1 MPIGKTGSGGLSCV
15 RLLLGALLLLGCGP
29 SPDDARREL
38 DLYGLKWDQ
47 APFLTYAELGGTRIV
62 ELYLRGGMDPDVT
75 DPMGRTALMK
85 AAGNGHLETVQT
97 LLTAGADPHLKDAF
111 TNQTAISL
119 ARQHGHAE
127 IVRLLEQST
136 E

>member
-1 MPIGKTGSGGLSCV
+1 MSPL
-15 RLLLGALLLLGCGP
+15 RFAWLLLGALVLLGCGP

-38 DLYGLKWDQ
+38 ALYGLKWEQ
-47 APFLTYAELGGTRIV
+47 APFLTYAELGGSRIV
-62 ELYLRGGMDPDVT
+62 ELYLRGGMDPNVT
-75 DPMGRTALMK
+75 DQMGRTALMK

-97 LLTAGADPHLKDAF
+97 LLAAGADPLLRDAF
-111 TNQTAISL
+111 TGQTAVSL

>member
-1 MPIGKTGSGGLSCV
+1 MSPLRCVWLVLS
-15 RLLLGALLLLGCGP
+15 ALLLLGCGP

-38 DLYGLKWDQ
+38 ALYGLKWEQ
-47 APFLTYAELGGTRIV
+47 APFLTYAELGGSRIV
-62 ELYLRGGMDPDVT
+62 ELYLRGGMDPNVT

-97 LLTAGADPHLKDAF
+97 LLAAGADPLLRDAF
-111 TNQTAISL
+111 TGQTAVSL

>member
-1 MPIGKTGSGGLSCV
+1 MSPLRCV
-15 RLLLGALLLLGCGP
+15 WLLLGALLLLGCGP

-38 DLYGLKWDQ
+38 ALYGLKWEQ

-62 ELYLRGGMDPDVT
+62 ELYLRGGMDPNVT

-85 AAGNGHLETVQT
+85 AAGGGHLETVQT
-97 LLTAGADPHLKDAF
+97 LLAAGADPHLKDAF
-111 TNQTAISL
+111 TGQTAASL

-127 IVRLLEQST
+127 IVRLLERST